1 MAEIFGR
8 GSDYAGTG
16 NHNLA
21 NAAIIAQLDDSAIN
35 AIDGVVQHYYYIKD
49 HHGSD
54 DFAGSGNGSG
64 INTETRHLRKKIEA
78 WEQQW
83 AQVSTRDLD

>member
-21 NAAIIAQLDDSAIN
+21 NAAIIAQLNDPAIN

-54 DFAGSGNGSG
+54 GFSRSGKGSG
-64 INTETRHLRKKIEA
+64 INTETRRLRQKIEV
-78 WEQQW
+78 WEQ
-83 AQVSTRDLD
+83 